1 MKYVIYEINDNF
13 VLKNKD
19 GEMRLLSLIN
29 AYTII
34 AEGLARENYLPMIS
48 MNVRSKKILSDII
61 GRYNLESKY
70 EILYVTLVRELEELD
85 NGDSTILM
93 DPQYDYDLLTV
104 RDTKFKYGQMLQE
117 LVNSEVK
124 NTTLSNVA

>member
-1 MKYVIYEINDNF
+1 M
-13 VLKNKD
+13 KNKD